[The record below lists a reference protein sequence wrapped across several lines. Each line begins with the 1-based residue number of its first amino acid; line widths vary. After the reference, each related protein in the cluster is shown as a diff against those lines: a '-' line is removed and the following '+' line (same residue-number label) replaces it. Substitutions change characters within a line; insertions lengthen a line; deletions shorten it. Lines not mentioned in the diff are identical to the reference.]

1 MTQIHFIALLISIQ
15 LTKCVGWLT
24 PHQHSHLTHP
34 TSILSLSLLR
44 STRDPTH
51 ASRHHDLTLPH
62 LAARGLVYPHSFTSL
77 NAVKSSET
85 VGEVGKGGEV
95 GKAVEVTEGGM
106 GLGMKGIVATVVPGM
121 GELLSKI
128 LFSDKLSHESIQKFF
143 RTILKLIFF
152 LFKHT
157 FFTCY
162 GQEILRKFQLKKHR
176 TKHLTRLRTVITVT
190 ASVLC
195 VALLYKLMSG
205 MRAYVDNQSQKLREE
220 EAVLL
225 GKYENPH
232 VSG

>member
-128 LFSDKLSHESIQKFF
+128 LFSDKLSHESIQK
-143 RTILKLIFF
+143 
-152 LFKHT
+152 
-157 FFTCY
+157 
-162 GQEILRKFQLKKHR
+162 EILRKFQLKKHR